1 MQIDPQN
8 LSDHPVAVSEP
19 GAADHPNRN
28 LAMRNSQSTSSD
40 GRGSASAG
48 FPNGMPGEAVP
59 CTSRSGSSALEIEGY
74 LVFEQRYY
82 IGVYADVWRGRWVP
96 PGGHEIS
103 VAIKCLRCVEMS
115 NQSSQTPEAQAARL
129 DVRLRR
135 EVTAW
140 EKHSH
145 PNIAP
150 LLGYRSGDKSLLITH
165 FYKNGNLG
173 TYLLANPD
181 APRLKLIVG
190 VANGLLYLHSLNPA
204 VVHGD
209 IKPDNMLVND
219 AGEAAF
225 CDFGLARI
233 QEPRT
238 GLTTSAHGQGGKG
251 YLAPE
256 LLDGEGKTKASDVFA
271 FGGLILHAVSG
282 LGPFHNVSSHKASL
296 AVSTGRVPS
305 KDQHPVINPRA
316 TIWDLMMRCWTKDP
330 AGRPDMREVYSM
342 LLEEE
347 RSYATTGSL
356 RLNH

>member
-1 MQIDPQN
+1 M
-8 LSDHPVAVSEP
+8 AVSKP
-19 GAADHPNRN
+19 STADHPNES
-28 LAMRNSQSTSSD
+28 LAMHNSQSTSSY
-40 GRGSASAG
+40 GRRSAPVV
-48 FPNGMPGEAVP
+48 FPSGTAGEAP
-59 CTSRSGSSALEIEGY
+59 CYVSRSGSTAREIEGPLILERIY
-74 LVFEQRYY
+74 FM
-82 IGVYADVWRGRWVP
+82 GVYADVWRGKWAP
-96 PGGHEIS
+96 PEGPEVL
-103 VAIKCLRCVEMS
+103 VAIKRLRCVITS
-115 NQSSQTPEAQAARL
+115 NQSSLTPEAQAARL
-129 DVRLRR
+129 DARLRR
-135 EVTAW
+135 EVAAW

-150 LLGYRSGDKSLLITH
+150 LLGYRSGDEPLLITH

-190 VANGLLYLHSLNPA
+190 VANGLLHLHSLNPA

-233 QEPRT
+233 QELRT
-238 GLTTSAHGQGGKG
+238 GLTTSGYGQGGKG

-282 LGPFHNVSSHKASL
+282 LSPFYNVSPHKASL
-296 AVSTGRVPS
+296 AVSTSRVPS

-342 LLEEE
+342 LFEEE